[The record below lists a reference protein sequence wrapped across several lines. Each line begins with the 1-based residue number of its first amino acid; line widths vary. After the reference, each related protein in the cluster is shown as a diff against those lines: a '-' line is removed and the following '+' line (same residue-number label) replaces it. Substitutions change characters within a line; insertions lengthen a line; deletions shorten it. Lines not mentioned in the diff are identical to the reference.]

1 MGCRR
6 PVSSVPIPR
15 IPSKIA
21 VSDQRS
27 AVSCGQI
34 PPRPPFTK
42 GGVGGFRAPWCGRT
56 TWRVMPHFIFFLTL
70 LLIASPSGMALAD
83 ERTPVRGKG
92 TPSARDQ
99 QGGFAEAAKIVAERL
114 AASFPRVEGLII
126 GFEGDLVLIDRGT
139 AAGVVQGM
147 ELDVFRE
154 GEEFKH
160 PLTGETLGRLDK
172 DLGTVR
178 VLHVHERYAETA
190 VIKKVEKVGFRKG
203 DRVRVSMARMIVAF
217 PNIDIGGVG
226 GVSARTMTKDLA
238 AALVRTGRFEPVEDR
253 QLRSM
258 LLTDR
263 EFMAGELTDPKILKQ
278 LADRG
283 KIQVLLLSRLTPSAD
298 GISLDVQAYS
308 TLTGNSIVLASAIV
322 QLGLVTRDKSSRGP
336 QSAPAAPS
344 TVATPA
350 ETGKPT
356 VAASPPSGKLP
367 VASMPSDHVVL
378 EPAFDGSMTA
388 MAVADLDGDGKRELL
403 VAGVDRLLVFRLD
416 GSHLKSLAEYPLR
429 KKGSVVTLEA
439 LDVTGDGRAEII
451 MTLLHK
457 GRFHALVVQWIDSKL
472 RAIWEV
478 PDLIIRPLASDG
490 KTSQLFGQTVVSG
503 DQTAKPIRQ
512 YTWDGRDLQPGPAL
526 DIPAGLSLL
535 ELMMADL
542 SGDGAVSLVT
552 FQGGTALE
560 VRSRTGE
567 RIGAYEASG
576 GVTTSP
582 SRAGLRVLIEKE
594 RDGTGP
600 FLILGRGEEA
610 EARLFGRW
618 PGSKVVNLIVLKWDG
633 AGFHKVWQAPISDG
647 MLADYA
653 VADLG
658 EGLGRRLLALVVK
671 RGRLGLGTRSEIQA
685 FRH

>member
-6 PVSSVPIPR
+6 PVSSIVRVRIVLLFVLLSVLSL
-15 IPSKIA
+15 IPSP
-21 VSDQRS
+21 DE
-27 AVSCGQI
+27 
-34 PPRPPFTK
+34 
-42 GGVGGFRAPWCGRT
+42 
-56 TWRVMPHFIFFLTL
+56 
-70 LLIASPSGMALAD
+70 MALAD
-83 ERTPVRGKG
+83 ERTSVRGKG
-92 TPSARDQ
+92 SPSARDQ

-190 VIKKVEKVGFRKG
+190 VIKKAEKAGFRKG

-217 PNIDIGGVG
+217 PNIDVGGIG
-226 GVSARTMTKDLA
+226 GVSARSMTKDLA
-238 AALVRTGRFEPVEDR
+238 AAMVRTGRFEPVEDR

-298 GISLDVQAYS
+298 GIALDVQAYS
-308 TLTGNSIVLASAIV
+308 TLTGNSIVLASAMV
-322 QLGLVTRDKSSRGP
+322 QSGIVTRDKSSRGP
-336 QSAPAAPS
+336 QTAPTAPS
-344 TVATPA
+344 TVITPA
-350 ETGKPT
+350 ETGKSI
-356 VAASPPSGKLP
+356 VAASPRSGKLP

-403 VAGVDRLLVFRLD
+403 VAGVDRLLALRFD

-429 KKGSVVTLEA
+429 EKGSVVALET
-439 LDVTGDGRAEII
+439 LDVTGDGGDEII
-451 MTLLHK
+451 MTLSHK

-490 KTSQLFGQTVVSG
+490 KTSQLFGQTVVFG
-503 DQTAKPIRQ
+503 DQTARPIRQ
-512 YTWDGRDLQPGPAL
+512 YTWDGRELQPGPAL
-526 DIPAGLSLL
+526 AIPAGLSLL
-535 ELMMADL
+535 ELMMADM

-594 RDGTGP
+594 KDGTGP

-610 EARLFGRW
+610 EPRLFGRW
-618 PGSKVVNLIVLKWDG
+618 TGSKAVNLIVLKWDG
-633 AGFHKVWQAPISDG
+633 AGFHKVWQAPIPDG
-647 MLADYA
+647 TLADYA
-653 VADLG
+653 IADLG

-671 RGRLGLGTRSEIQA
+671 RARLRLSTRSEIQA
-685 FRH
+685 FRY

>member
-6 PVSSVPIPR
+6 PVSLIFRVRIVLLFVLLSVISL
-15 IPSKIA
+15 IPSP
-21 VSDQRS
+21 D
-27 AVSCGQI
+27 
-34 PPRPPFTK
+34 
-42 GGVGGFRAPWCGRT
+42 
-56 TWRVMPHFIFFLTL
+56 
-70 LLIASPSGMALAD
+70 GMALAD
-83 ERTPVRGKG
+83 ERTPVRAKG

-190 VIKKVEKVGFRKG
+190 VIKKAEKVEFRKG

-217 PNIDIGGVG
+217 PNIDVGGVG
-226 GVSARTMTKDLA
+226 GVSARSMTKDLA

-263 EFMAGELTDPKILKQ
+263 EFMAGELADPKTLKQ

-308 TLTGNSIVLASAIV
+308 TLTGNSIVLASAPL
-322 QLGLVTRDKSSRGP
+322 QLGITSRDQPPRRPEPPVTARPAVKTPPDISKPTTVSPSASSR
-336 QSAPAAPS
+336 PS
-344 TVATPA
+344 ITSV
-350 ETGKPT
+350 
-356 VAASPPSGKLP
+356 PSE
-367 VASMPSDHVVL
+367 HVVL
-378 EPAFDGSMTA
+378 EPAFDGAMTA
-388 MAVADLDGDGKRELL
+388 MAVGDLDGDGKRELL
-403 VAGVDRLLVFRLD
+403 VAGSDRLLAFRFD

-429 KKGSVVTLEA
+429 EKGSVVALEA
-439 LDVTGDGRAEII
+439 MDVTGDGGTEII
-451 MTLLHK
+451 MTLSHK
-457 GRFHALVVQWIDSKL
+457 GRFHALVVQWTGGKL

-552 FQGGTALE
+552 FQRGTALE

-567 RIGAYEASG
+567 PIGAYEASG

-600 FLILGRGEEA
+600 LLILGRGEEA
-610 EARLFGRW
+610 EPRLFGRW
-618 PGSKVVNLIVLKWDG
+618 TGSKVVNLIVLKWNG

-647 MLADYA
+647 TLADYA

-685 FRH
+685 FRY